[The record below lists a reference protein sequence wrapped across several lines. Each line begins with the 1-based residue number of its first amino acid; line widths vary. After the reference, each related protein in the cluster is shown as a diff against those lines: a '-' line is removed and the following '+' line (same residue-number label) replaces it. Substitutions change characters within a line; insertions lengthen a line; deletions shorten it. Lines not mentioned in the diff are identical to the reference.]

1 MSPQA
6 KQTAIGVLVWGAVV
20 IGCSLFWYAVLSAIF
35 GGL

>member
-6 KQTAIGVLVWGAVV
+6 KQTVIGALVWGAIVV
-20 IGCSLFWYAVLSAIF
+20 VCSLFWYAVLSAIF